1 MKQLQFLQKRKILFI
16 EMIDFPKSKAKK
28 YKSKAK
34 KYKTIYSKIK
44 QKNSEKLSLLKV
56 LLIFLKFWNISIWLF
71 SNNSN
76 EKLY

>member
-1 MKQLQFLQKRKILFI
+1 
-16 EMIDFPKSKAKK
+16 MIDFPKSKAKK

-56 LLIFLKFWNISIWLF
+56 LLIFLKF
-71 SNNSN
+71 
-76 EKLY
+76 